1 MLRYHLHSLSA
12 DVATW
17 FVHEPINA
25 LACYEREKENNMNI
39 DYESGIKNIGN
50 TRRLKDAFARAER
63 GESLTIAFLGG
74 SITQG
79 SLASRPELCYAA

>member
-1 MLRYHLHSLSA
+1 MLGAVTRR
-12 DVATW
+12 V
-17 FVHEPINA
+17 
-25 LACYEREKENNMNI
+25 MNI

-50 TRRLKDAFARAER
+50 TDRLKKVFERAKE

-79 SLASRPELCYAA
+79 SLAS